1 MWRLP
6 CRLLWRR
13 GPAGKAAQEQPLVTA
28 GHRCATLPS
37 VRVFLRLHVLDR
49 VAIGLLVVGLLCL
62 ATGLLPT
69 ASAGD
74 AMTRI
79 APLLAFLGTVIV
91 LAELT
96 SKAEVFDVVAARVAR
111 AGRGS
116 YAALFLL
123 CVAFASVTTIA
134 LNLDTTAVLLTPVM
148 LALASRVGIA
158 AVPLAM
164 TTVWLAN
171 TASLL
176 LPVSNLTNLLA
187 ADRVALSP
195 LGLASRMWAPQLAAI
210 AVTMV
215 CLWLFYWR
223 RGKRDGAGADSGIER
238 ALPEPG
244 APAAGPGA
252 ARADAVQ
259 AGDAGDVRG
268 AGNTDRYR
276 PPEVHRPADPVLF
289 RACGLA
295 CAGFLIAILADVE
308 LWVASA
314 TAAAVAVAAFAVR
327 RRSALRLSL
336 VPWRLLVMVPGM
348 FLVVETVNVNGLHDL
363 LASAVG
369 HDGGLLGLFR
379 AAAVGGGLSNVL
391 NNLPV
396 YLAGEAAVPVG
407 NHDQLL
413 ALLIGT
419 NVGPVVTPWASLAT
433 LLWYERCHAYGVRV
447 PVARLMGTGAVL
459 AVTAVLAS
467 VVALTLT
474 A

>member
-1 MWRLP
+1 V
-6 CRLLWRR
+6 R
-13 GPAGKAAQEQPLVTA
+13 GI
-28 GHRCATLPS
+28 R
-37 VRVFLRLHVLDR
+37 RLHVLDR
-49 VAIGLLVVGLLCL
+49 VAIGLL
-62 ATGLLPT
+62 ATGLVCVGTGVLPT
-69 ASAGD
+69 DPAAD

-96 SKAEVFDVVAARVAR
+96 SRAEVFDVVAARVAR

-116 YAALFLL
+116 YPLLFLL

-195 LGLASRMWAPQLAAI
+195 LGLAARMWAPQLAAI
-210 AVTMV
+210 AVTMA
-215 CLWLFYWR
+215 CLWVFYWR
-223 RGKRDGAGADSGIER
+223 RGRRGTAGPA
-238 ALPEPG
+238 EPG
-244 APAAGPGA
+244 AARRGGGPGA
-252 ARADAVQ
+252 ARAE
-259 AGDAGDVRG
+259 DVRAEDDVRARDDEQRG
-268 AGNTDRYR
+268 GVRAAADRYV
-276 PPEVHRPADPVLF
+276 PPGPHRPADPVLF
-289 RACGLA
+289 RACALA
-295 CAGFLIAILADVE
+295 CGGFLLAILVADVE
-308 LWVASA
+308 LWMASA
-314 TAAAVAVAAFAVR
+314 TAAAVAVVAFAAR
-327 RRSALRLSL
+327 DRSALRLSL

-348 FLVVETVNVNGLHDL
+348 FLVVEAVNANGLHDL
-363 LASAVG
+363 LAAAVG
-369 HDGGLLGLFR
+369 HDDGLGGMFR

-413 ALLIGT
+413 ALLVGT
-419 NVGPVVTPWASLAT
+419 NAGPVVTPWASLAT

-459 AVTAVLAS
+459 AVAAVTAS
-467 VVALTLT
+467 VGALAVTG
-474 A
+474 

>member
-1 MWRLP
+1 MD
-6 CRLLWRR
+6 
-13 GPAGKAAQEQPLVTA
+13 Q
-28 GHRCATLPS
+28 
-37 VRVFLRLHVLDR
+37 
-49 VAIGLLVVGLLCL
+49 VAIGLLVTGLVCV

-69 ASAGD
+69 GSASD

-91 LAELT
+91 LADLT
-96 SKAEVFDVVAARVAR
+96 SRAEVFDVVAARVAR
-111 AGRGS
+111 AGRGR
-116 YAALFLL
+116 YPLLFLL

-148 LALASRVGIA
+148 LALATRVGIA

-195 LGLASRMWAPQLAAI
+195 LGLAGRMWAPQLAAI
-210 AVTMV
+210 AVTMA
-215 CLWLFYWR
+215 CLWGFYWR
-223 RGKRDGAGADSGIER
+223 RGRRGSAG
-238 ALPEPG
+238 PG
-244 APAAGPGA
+244 GTAPGAGPGA
-252 ARADAVQ
+252 ARVE
-259 AGDAGDVRG
+259 DVRVEAPPPVRNG
-268 AGNTDRYR
+268 DRYV
-276 PPEVHRPADPVLF
+276 PPGPHRPADPVLF
-289 RACGLA
+289 RVCGLA
-295 CAGFLIAILADVE
+295 CGGFLLATLVADVE

-314 TAAAVAVAAFAVR
+314 VAAAVAVAAFAAR
-327 RRSALRLSL
+327 DRAALRLSL

-348 FLVVETVNVNGLHDL
+348 FLVVETVNANGLHDL

-369 HDGGLLGLFR
+369 HDGGVGGMFR
-379 AAAVGGGLSNVL
+379 AAAVGAGLSNAL

-396 YLAGEAAVPVG
+396 YLAGEAAVPLA

-413 ALLIGT
+413 ALLVGT
-419 NVGPVVTPWASLAT
+419 NAGPVITPWASLAT

-447 PVARLMGTGAVL
+447 PLARLMGTGAVL
-459 AVTAVLAS
+459 AVAAVTASVGVLAI
-467 VVALTLT
+467 TG
-474 A
+474 

>member
-1 MWRLP
+1 L
-6 CRLLWRR
+6 
-13 GPAGKAAQEQPLVTA
+13 
-28 GHRCATLPS
+28 
-37 VRVFLRLHVLDR
+37 LRLHVLDR
-49 VAIGLLVVGLLCL
+49 VAIGLLATGLVCWG
-62 ATGLLPT
+62 TGLLPSDP
-69 ASAGD
+69 AAD

-96 SKAEVFDVVAARVAR
+96 SRAEVFDVVAARVAR

-116 YAALFLL
+116 YPLLFLL

-195 LGLASRMWAPQLAAI
+195 LGLAGRMWAPQLAAI

-215 CLWLFYWR
+215 CLWVFYWR
-223 RGKRDGAGADSGIER
+223 RGKRGSAG
-238 ALPEPG
+238 EPG
-244 APAAGPGA
+244 PEQHRVGGPGA
-252 ARADAVQ
+252 ARAE
-259 AGDAGDVRG
+259 DVRAREDVRAQDDVRTAG
-268 AGNTDRYR
+268 ADRYT
-276 PPEVHRPADPVLF
+276 PPGPHRPTDPVLF
-289 RACGLA
+289 RACALA
-295 CAGFLIAILADVE
+295 CGGFLLAILVADVE
-308 LWVASA
+308 LWIASA
-314 TAAAVAVAAFAVR
+314 TAAAVAVAAFAAR
-327 RRSALRLSL
+327 DRSALRLSL
-336 VPWRLLVMVPGM
+336 IPWRLLIMVPGM
-348 FLVVETVNVNGLHDL
+348 FLVVETVNANGLHDL
-363 LASAVG
+363 LAAAVG
-369 HDGGLLGLFR
+369 QDSGLGGMFR

-396 YLAGEAAVPVG
+396 YLAGEAAVPAG

-413 ALLIGT
+413 ALLVGT
-419 NVGPVVTPWASLAT
+419 NVGPVITPWASLAT

-447 PVARLMGTGAVL
+447 PVARLMATGAVL
-459 AVTAVLAS
+459 AVTAVTAS
-467 VVALTLT
+467 VAVLAMTG
-474 A
+474 